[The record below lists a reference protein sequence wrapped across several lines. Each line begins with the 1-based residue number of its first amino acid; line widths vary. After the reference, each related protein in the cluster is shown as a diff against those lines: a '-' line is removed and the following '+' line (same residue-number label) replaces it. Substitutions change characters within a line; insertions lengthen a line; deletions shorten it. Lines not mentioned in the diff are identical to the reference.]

1 VVLSDQDWK
10 HIETIIDLAIERAA
24 TMRREA
30 IAEAMAQHI
39 ANCPQV
45 KRVRYV
51 LIGVGI
57 GVTLVTGSAGAVLAK
72 VAGLF

>member
-1 VVLSDQDWK
+1 MALNEEQREYI
-10 HIETIIDLAIERAA
+10 HAILDLAIERVVSS
-24 TMRREA
+24 RREA